1 MKKYKVISLTSGSTL
16 PPEPDKIEKQIEE
29 MVIQGWDFL
38 QFTSG
43 GGGSGNGNITSWVYL
58 LFERELETDK

>member
-1 MKKYKVISLTSGSTL
+1 MKKYKVICVTSGATV
-16 PPEPDKIEKQIEE
+16 PPEPDMIEREIENTE
-29 MVIQGWDFL
+29 EQGWDFV

-58 LFERELETDK
+58 LFKRELD

>member
-1 MKKYKVISLTSGSTL
+1 MKKYKVVCLTSGATV
-16 PPEPDKIEKQIEE
+16 PPEPDAIEKEIEAMTE
-29 MVIQGWDFL
+29 QGWDFV

-58 LFERELETDK
+58 LFKREF